1 MILDLSFAVRRGKT
15 SRGKK
20 RSQRDEVILHE
31 SLNDSTVRL
40 APDVP
45 VKEIGNVLPRLL
57 DFIMDLPAE
66 EHIHFSKMD
75 LANGYW
81 RMLVKPEARWNFA
94 YVMPSPPGT
103 PTRLVIPRALQM
115 GWNESPAY
123 FCAATESVLDVAQ
136 SWIDTGTHKPIH
148 PMEPFTA
155 PAELARP
162 QWSAGPAHQ
171 MSAVYVEDFL
181 LAAVQDAMG
190 KLLQRTARATLHAIH
205 NVFPPPKATGTIDA
219 KDPISEKKL
228 AQGDARLAT
237 LKEIL
242 GYWLDGRSRT
252 VQLPPPQ
259 ADDLLKEAAAV
270 LRKKRV
276 PLKRFRSL
284 SGRLQHAARILPS
297 AQAFFTPLN
306 NALIGRPKYIGM
318 SRHGEVRH
326 ALLDMGH
333 ALRNLASRPTYVSEL
348 VQSDHPDYIGYCDAS
363 GFGAGGVWFGGQ
375 QKLAPIV

>member
-1 MILDLSFAVRRGKT
+1 M
-15 SRGKK
+15 
-20 RSQRDEVILHE
+20 
-31 SLNDSTVRL
+31 
-40 APDVP
+40 
-45 VKEIGNVLPRLL
+45 
-57 DFIMDLPAE
+57 
-66 EHIHFSKMD
+66 
-75 LANGYW
+75 
-81 RMLVKPEARWNFA
+81 
-94 YVMPSPPGT
+94 
-103 PTRLVIPRALQM
+103 
-115 GWNESPAY
+115 
-123 FCAATESVLDVAQ
+123 
-136 SWIDTGTHKPIH
+136 HKPIH
-148 PMEPFTA
+148 PMESFTA
-155 PAELARP
+155 PVEPAQP
-162 QWSAGPAHQ
+162 QLSAGPAHQ
-171 MSAVYVEDFL
+171 MSAVHVDDYL

-190 KLLQRTARATLHAIH
+190 KLLQRTERATLHAIH